1 MHIMNK
7 MDELVLS
14 LQNTPIVCEFQ
25 DMFSNNLPGI
35 TPEKEVEFSIELTF
49 KITLISETPF
59 RMTLTKLQEL
69 KK

>member
-25 DMFSNNLPGI
+25 DMFSNNLPGM

-49 KITLISETPF
+49 KISLISKTPYI
-59 RMTLTKLQEL
+59 MTLTKLQEL

>member
-14 LQNTPIVCEFQ
+14 LQNTPIVSEFQ
-25 DMFSNNLPGI
+25 DMFSNNLPGMA
-35 TPEKEVEFSIELTF
+35 PEKEVEFSIELTF
-49 KITLISETPF
+49 KITLISETLY